1 MPASHEH
8 YCGGG
13 ILGANLLSLSGLDGQ
28 RDGLCDGRSTQCC
41 YRNAV
46 IDCSRIR
53 GGITWDYVKPSQ
65 SESEEEDGEE
75 LEAAATKTPSSSC
88 CCGRG
93 AH

>member
-8 YCGGG
+8 YCGDG
-13 ILGANLLSLSGLDGQ
+13 ILGANLLSLSGLVGQ
-28 RDGLCDGRSTQCC
+28 RDGLYDGRSTQCC
-41 YRNAV
+41 YRNTV
-46 IDCSRIR
+46 IDCIR

-75 LEAAATKTPSSSC
+75 LEAAATKTSSSSC
-88 CCGRG
+88 CFGRG